1 VSIPQEKLARLEAL
15 ERKIERLRRRLAV
28 LEQFG
33 DRLGWLRV
41 GIFFGGFGLSIL
53 AFVLVGW
60 WLFLPGIFL
69 TIALFSVA
77 VFFHRRITRSIARHT
92 ILQHIAAS
100 QVARIRLDWN
110 ALPTA
115 IADQPGSEH
124 PFDLDLDISGN
135 RSLHRLINTAI
146 SSDGSHRLQGWL
158 LNTHPDLATIEQRQ
172 ALVRELASMTI
183 FRDRLQ
189 VKAILA
195 AQQSPGRWE
204 GKQLLHWLDQ
214 RRASP
219 NLLPYLWLSLA
230 LSLSTI
236 VLLVLNLVSVLPQL
250 WVITLLISI
259 LYLFTTNNLRGELFD
274 DATTLS
280 DAFAQLSVAFDY
292 LETSRYG
299 THTRLKDLCAPFL
312 GEQSR
317 RPSALLKS
325 IAGIAT
331 ATALRKNMLLWI
343 LINVLV
349 PWDFYFAHRFY
360 QRKAQIAKHLPTWLD
375 TWFEL
380 EALCSLATFA
390 YLNPDYILPNVT
402 AFSGAGSEPLFEAK
416 GLGHPLIPIEQKVV
430 NDFTLERIGRID
442 IITGSN
448 MSGKSTFLRTV
459 GVNLC
464 LAFAG
469 GPVNAAQ
476 FHSSLFRLFSC
487 IRVTD
492 SVTEGYSYFY
502 AEVKRLRALLDELET
517 TSVGSS
523 DGAGNA
529 GNTGNTGNTGSEA
542 PLFFLIDE
550 IFKGTNNRE
559 RLIGSESYI
568 SALAAKPCLG
578 IVTTHDL
585 ELVRL
590 AEHLPEVR
598 NYHFREDV
606 IDGHMTFD
614 YILRDGPSPTTNA
627 LKIMQLEGLPISLE
641 TKELH

>member
-1 VSIPQEKLARLEAL
+1 MSNTQDKLARLEAL
-15 ERKIERLRRRLAV
+15 ERKCERLHTRLSE
-28 LEQFG
+28 LEQRG

-41 GIFFGGFGLSIL
+41 GIFFGGIALSIV

-60 WLFLPGIFL
+60 WLFLPGIVL
-69 TIALFSVA
+69 TIITFSVA

-92 ILQHIAAS
+92 ILRHVTTS
-100 QVARIRLDWN
+100 QIARIRLHWERIPAAN
-110 ALPTA
+110 ADPPLA
-115 IADQPGSEH
+115 EH

-135 RSLHRLINTAI
+135 RSLHRLLNTAI
-146 SSDGSHRLQGWL
+146 TSDGSHRLLSWL
-158 LNTHPDLATIEQRQ
+158 LNTHPDLAAIERRQ
-172 ALVRELASMTI
+172 ALVRELTPMMN

-189 VKAILA
+189 VKSILA
-195 AQQSPGRWE
+195 AKHGEWE
-204 GKQLLHWLDQ
+204 GKQLVRWLEQ
-214 RRASP
+214 RRAKP

-230 LSLSTI
+230 LSLSTL
-236 VLLVLNLVSVLPQL
+236 VLLALNLAGILPQY

-274 DATTLS
+274 EANTLS
-280 DAFAQLSVAFDY
+280 DAFTQMSVVFDY
-292 LETSRYG
+292 LETYRYG
-299 THTRLKDLCAPFL
+299 THTRLKSLCAPFL
-312 GEQSR
+312 DDKDQ
-317 RPSALLKS
+317 RPSTLLRR
-325 IAGIAT
+325 IAGVAT
-331 ATALRKNMLLWI
+331 AAALRKNMLLWI
-343 LINVLV
+343 IINVIV

-360 QRKAQIAKHLPTWLD
+360 QYKEQIAKRLPVWLD

-390 YLNPDYILPNVT
+390 YLNPDYLLPDVI
-402 AFSGAGSEPLFEAK
+402 ASSDGSNEAVFEAK

-430 NDFTLERIGRID
+430 NDFSLERVGRID

-469 GPVNAAQ
+469 GPVNASM
-476 FHSSLFRLFSC
+476 FHTSLFRLFSC

-502 AEVKRLRALLDELET
+502 AEVKRLRALLDELE
-517 TSVGSS
+517 VK
-523 DGAGNA
+523 GANGA
-529 GNTGNTGNTGSEA
+529 KSA
-542 PLFFLIDE
+542 PPLFFLIDE

-568 SALAAKPCLG
+568 SALVGKPCLG

-590 AEHLPEVR
+590 AKELPGVR

-614 YILRDGPSPTTNA
+614 YILREGPSPTTNA

-641 TKELH
+641 TLESKDLR